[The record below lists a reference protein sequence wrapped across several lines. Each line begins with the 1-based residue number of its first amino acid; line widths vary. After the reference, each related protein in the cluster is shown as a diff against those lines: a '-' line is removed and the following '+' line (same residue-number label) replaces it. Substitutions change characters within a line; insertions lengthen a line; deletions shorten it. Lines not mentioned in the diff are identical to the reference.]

1 MTDREKLEEI
11 RKMCEA
17 AFSASFSSQDID
29 LGRAQA
35 LANVYGVILY
45 DGATIAN
52 TSDAVRQYEEEHDEQ
67 QITFDDLLREEST
80 FEKIAKEIMAM
91 PPVNFS
97 EERHPITI
105 SDIAQ
110 LKHKIDAALDLAAL
124 DHEGFHVFI
133 EMSKEDM
140 YDVLGIFHDEVQ
152 RSKEEPEYTLMGLPV
167 RFTPVHGIRLV
178 AFCDI
183 QGGAR

>member
-17 AFSASFSSQDID
+17 AFSASFTSQDID

-52 TSDAVRQYEEEHDEQ
+52 TSDAVRQYEEEHDNQ
-67 QITFDDLLREEST
+67 QITFDDLLDDNNT
-80 FEKIAKEIMAM
+80 FLEKLAKEIREM
-91 PPVNFS
+91 PLVNFS

-105 SDIAQ
+105 SEIAQ

-124 DHEGFHVFI
+124 DHEGFRVFI
-133 EMSKEDM
+133 EMSKADM
-140 YDVLGIFHDEVQ
+140 YDVIGIFHDEV
-152 RSKEEPEYTLMGLPV
+152 RISNEYTLMGLPV
-167 RFTPVHGIRLV
+167 HFVPAHGIRLV

-183 QGGAR
+183 QGEEK

>member
-52 TSDAVRQYEEEHDEQ
+52 TSDAVRQYEEEHDDQ
-67 QITFDDLLREEST
+67 QITFDDLLREENT
-80 FEKIAKEIMAM
+80 FEKIAREIMSM
-91 PPVNFS
+91 PPVSGYN
-97 EERHPITI
+97 EREPFTVA
-105 SDIAQ
+105 DLAR
-110 LKHKIDAALDLAAL
+110 LKHKCDQIRASGLLEDPA
-124 DHEGFHVFI
+124 FSCTI
-133 EMSKEDM
+133 EMSHADM
-140 YDVLGIFHDEVQ
+140 YDALSVLHQEVQ
-152 RSKEEPEYTLMGLPV
+152 ITTMGERFLFGFPV
-167 RFTPVHGIRLV
+167 YLSPVDGIRVHVV
-178 AFCDI
+178 ANLRGDN
-183 QGGAR
+183 

>member
-17 AFSASFSSQDID
+17 AFSTSFTSQDID

-67 QITFDDLLREEST
+67 QMTFDDLLGSNET
-80 FEKIAKEIMAM
+80 IYEKIAKEIMAD
-91 PPVNFS
+91 FS

-133 EMSKEDM
+133 EMSKADM
-140 YDVLGIFHDEVQ
+140 SDVLGIFHDEVQ

-167 RFTPVHGIRLV
+167 RLVPQHGIRLV